1 MFRVW
6 WVEEEEDEEE
16 EGDEK
21 TRAGKDAA
29 VEVVACWHRI
39 VDSDELEEGMM
50 SMKRRNWTK
59 LSRCLE

>member
-1 MFRVW
+1 MRKKRETKRPALV
-6 WVEEEEDEEE
+6 
-16 EGDEK
+16 
-21 TRAGKDAA
+21 RDAA